1 MTIGFRNYTKEAG
14 ITEDY
19 HKVREF
25 LLQLGSTNYT
35 YARWD
40 WMITHD
46 YLDKNALNRIGL
58 WEDGENIV
66 GVSIFDLQLGTAYCL
81 TNPEYS
87 ELKRD
92 MLLYSEENLAKGDKF
107 GVVIP
112 DLDVHFQGIAADLG
126 FVATENKESDAI
138 FYMDKTSTEF
148 TLPEGYRITTM
159 QETYD
164 LYQYYRVLWKGFNHE
179 LNGEGEFEF
188 TKENEMSGNLQ
199 MKRDNVDQDLKIAIV
214 APDGSFVSYCGMWYD
229 KKSDFAVI
237 EPVATDPDYRR
248 KGLGQAAVLEGIR
261 LVGELGAK
269 KVLVGSSQQFYYS
282 IGMRPFSTASEWRN
296 INVKG

>member
-1 MTIGFRNYTKEAG
+1 MTVSFRNYTKKSG

-19 HKVREF
+19 QNVREF
-25 LLQLGSTNYT
+25 LLQLGSTNFT

-40 WMITHD
+40 WMMTHD
-46 YLDKNALNRIGL
+46 YLDKYAVDRIGI
-58 WEDGENIV
+58 WEDEDNII
-66 GVSIFDLQLGTAYCL
+66 GVSTFDLQLGTAYCL
-81 TNPEYS
+81 TNPDNN
-87 ELKRD
+87 ELKRE
-92 MLLYSEENLAKGDKF
+92 MLLYSKVNLAKGDKF

-112 DLDVHFQGIAADLG
+112 DLDLQFQDIAAELG
-126 FVATENKESDAI
+126 FAATENKESDAI
-138 FYMDKTSTEF
+138 FYTDKTSPEF

-159 QETYD
+159 QENYD

-179 LNGEGEFEF
+179 LNGEGEFKF
-188 TKENEMSGNLQ
+188 TKENEMSGNIQ
-199 MKRDNVDQDLKIAIV
+199 MKRDNVDLSLKIAVV
-214 APDGSFVSYCGMWYD
+214 APDGNFVSYCGMWYD
-229 KKSDFAVI
+229 KRSDFAVI

-261 LVGELGAK
+261 LVGELGAR

-296 INVKG
+296 PNVKG

>member
-1 MTIGFRNYTKEAG
+1 
-14 ITEDY
+14 
-19 HKVREF
+19 
-25 LLQLGSTNYT
+25 
-35 YARWD
+35 
-40 WMITHD
+40 MITHD
-46 YLDKNALNRIGL
+46 YLDKNALDRIGI
-58 WEDGENIV
+58 WEAGDDIV

-81 TNPEYS
+81 TYPEYN

-92 MLLYSEENLAKGDKF
+92 MLIYSEEHLSKGDSF

-112 DLDVHFQGIAADLG
+112 DLDVHFQDIAADLG

-159 QETYD
+159 QDTYD

-179 LNGEGEFEF
+179 LNGEGDFHF

-199 MKRDNVDQDLKIAIV
+199 MKRDNVDMSLKIAVV
-214 APDGSFVSYCGMWYD
+214 APDGNFVSYCGMWYD
-229 KKSDFAVI
+229 KRSDFAVI

-261 LVGELGAK
+261 RVGELGAR

-282 IGMRPFSTASEWRN
+282 IGMRPFSTASEWRR
-296 INVKG
+296 KSF